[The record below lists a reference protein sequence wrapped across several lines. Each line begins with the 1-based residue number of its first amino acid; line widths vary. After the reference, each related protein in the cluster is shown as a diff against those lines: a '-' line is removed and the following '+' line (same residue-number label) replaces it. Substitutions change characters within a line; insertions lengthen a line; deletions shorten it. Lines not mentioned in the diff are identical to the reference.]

1 MYVCVAKD
9 NLRVN
14 ALLNN
19 RLRGQTVNKE
29 ARLSARF
36 FFLFGCV
43 RHVLTCAFLVLYL
56 LLVFKSSLRVKAR
69 RFSLEHFFKF
79 FSRFFFLKNIFI
91 SIQMNNNN
99 KSVLQ
104 RT

>member
-1 MYVCVAKD
+1 MDILGFFFVFVCVAKD

-36 FFLFGCV
+36 FFVCV
-43 RHVLTCAFLVLYL
+43 RHVLTCAFLVLFCYW
-56 LLVFKSSLRVKAR
+56 FKSLLRVKAR
-69 RFSLEHFFKF
+69 RFSLEHYLKKTFLFHFK
-79 FSRFFFLKNIFI
+79 
-91 SIQMNNNN
+91 
-99 KSVLQ
+99 
-104 RT
+104 

>member
-1 MYVCVAKD
+1 MTVLYTFSESHRVSFASVVFFFWDFFCVFVCVAKD

-36 FFLFGCV
+36 FFFCV
-43 RHVLTCAFLVLYL
+43 RHVLTCAFLVLFCYW
-56 LLVFKSSLRVKAR
+56 FKSLLRVKAR
-69 RFSLEHFFKF
+69 RFSLEHSF
-79 FSRFFFLKNIFI
+79 
-91 SIQMNNNN
+91 
-99 KSVLQ
+99 
-104 RT
+104 